1 MDKNTTVPSK
11 GMTSESAAT
20 DVEDD
25 VPDKSNVAADVDT
38 TMPDTI
44 TAATSDN
51 SSSSNGISRSS
62 ASTGSTRL
70 LPARLR
76 QAPVA
81 FVPTFQGSFVRR
93 RPGSATDATVTH
105 EEDANDSGN
114 SSNNSNSQP
123 YAAAQQRSQLRAPQ
137 RSRQLR
143 GNNSTA
149 TATSS
154 GAAASA
160 ATTAAA
166 TNATATVDTD
176 VSDSRVSAV
185 DSDDELISDII
196 NNSKYANSSSSSAS
210 KSNTDQHK
218 KQQHLKSDKVK
229 VSHSRVGDLYQAL
242 NIPPCRSA
250 DFSAPSIAV
259 TQERPQLLSS
269 ATTTASTVLWDPS
282 KAPKDSDI
290 DELLVRLKLN
300 KRGQQPRRPITHAL
314 VYTAL
319 AEANYDITA
328 AEVALVPYGHTMK
341 SSSSTNSHHELP
353 TADTAATVTVSNSDS
368 KSAVATKTSHSTTD
382 TTIIAV
388 TAATD
393 AVPISQAEQQST
405 EQTSVADTTV
415 SDSTTAATDATA
427 ARAVNDNTAVISSQP
442 ATTAKTDTVK
452 AAAQSEQQHSSTEQ
466 LCTDY
471 TTADSTSAT
480 AAASKDSMISADT
493 VGATVPTSMDVDVEI
508 TPVVAAV
515 AATTAVV
522 PLAAAVPLHVIA
534 VQQQS
539 PVTDTIAATAND
551 VKDISSA
558 APTAMD
564 VDTTV
569 DKPND
574 DDVKA
579 AAIPTVTTAVT
590 AAAVDTTNNG
600 GGSSNSSVTA
610 IVLRKSSKGKNKA
623 RLRAETNTPQTA
635 NGDSAHYSGSNSSS
649 STIDSSS
656 TSSSAASGSAITVTG
671 TVGHKLGIEYTNT
684 ANTMTSWTAD
694 ERIRFVQEGLLVVG
708 KDLSAIATMLG
719 FKTRADVVDF
729 YYNWKNQNESYKQWV
744 EHRKLMSVEDIF
756 PDSYPETCSGCNQH
770 GDLLCCDSCNNAYHL
785 ECTRPQLKRVP
796 EDGKHWICQECA
808 RVYPTGSNELKA
820 AKRRIYRQRQKTEEH
835 RQILRD
841 CIARGDIDQLPDL
854 ISAIRSGARNVGGSS
869 SSAGGSSSNRN
880 RNRAASPISVAP
892 AKTATTGSSAS
903 SGTSRT
909 KAIAA
914 KKDRVD
920 NGNVD
925 SDDDDSST
933 QQHQQQQPYVHKP

>member
-1 MDKNTTVPSK
+1 
-11 GMTSESAAT
+11 
-20 DVEDD
+20 
-25 VPDKSNVAADVDT
+25 
-38 TMPDTI
+38 MPDTI
-44 TAATSDN
+44 TAATGDN
-51 SSSSNGISRSS
+51 SSSNGASRSS

-76 QAPVA
+76 QAPVT

-93 RPGSATDATVTH
+93 RPGSATDVTVTH
-105 EEDANDSGN
+105 EEGAHDSGN
-114 SSNNSNSQP
+114 SSGSNSSKQP
-123 YAAAQQRSQLRAPQ
+123 YVAQQRSQLRAPQ

-143 GNNSTA
+143 GNASTA
-149 TATSS
+149 TAATTT
-154 GAAASA
+154 GDTASA
-160 ATTAAA
+160 AAAA
-166 TNATATVDTD
+166 TAKSDAAAAVTADTD

-196 NNSKYANSSSSSAS
+196 NNSKYASSSSSSAS
-210 KSNTDQHK
+210 KSNSDQHK
-218 KQQHLKSDKVK
+218 QQQHLKSDKVK

-250 DFSAPSIAV
+250 DFSAPTVVV
-259 TQERPQLLSS
+259 TQERPQLSL
-269 ATTTASTVLWDPS
+269 AATTASTVLWDPA
-282 KAPKDSDI
+282 KAPNDDAI

-319 AEANYDITA
+319 VEANYDITA
-328 AEVALVPYGHTMK
+328 AEAALVPYGHTLK
-341 SSSSTNSHHELP
+341 SSSSTSSQHELP
-353 TADTAATVTVSNSDS
+353 TSGTADSATASNSDS
-368 KSAVATKTSHSTTD
+368 KTAVATKTPASTTD
-382 TTIIAV
+382 TTITAV
-388 TAATD
+388 TTATD
-393 AVPISQAEQQST
+393 SASAPTAEQQSSKHENAT
-405 EQTSVADTTV
+405 NTADTSSGATSDAIAATAVDADTTV
-415 SDSTTAATDATA
+415 D
-427 ARAVNDNTAVISSQP
+427 SSQL
-442 ATTAKTDTVK
+442 ALTAKTDNVK
-452 AAAQSEQQHSSTEQ
+452 VATSSEQQHSSTEQ
-466 LCTDY
+466 LCTNY
-471 TTADSTSAT
+471 TTADSTEAT
-480 AAASKDSMISADT
+480 AGTSTDSMISADT

-522 PLAAAVPLHVIA
+522 PLAAAVHLHVKA

-539 PVTDTIAATAND
+539 EELLVTDSTAATVTD
-551 VKDISSA
+551 SEDTSSA

-564 VDTTV
+564 VNTTV

-579 AAIPTVTTAVT
+579 APIPTVTTART
-590 AAAVDTTNNG
+590 AAVTDTANNS

-610 IVLRKSSKGKNKA
+610 VILRKSSKGKNKA
-623 RLRAETNTPQTA
+623 RLTAAANTSQTTND
-635 NGDSAHYSGSNSSS
+635 NSAHGSGSSRCSN
-649 STIDSSS
+649 TIDSSS
-656 TSSSAASGSAITVTG
+656 ASSTNASSAITVIG
-671 TVGHKLGIEYTNT
+671 TVGHKLGIKNTNT

-694 ERIRFVQEGLLVVG
+694 EKNSMQ
-708 KDLSAIATMLG
+708 G
-719 FKTRADVVDF
+719 FKTRADVVEF
-729 YYNWKNQNESYKQWV
+729 YYNWKNQKVSYKQWV

-770 GDLLCCDSCNNAYHL
+770 GDLLCCDSCDNAYHL

-841 CIARGDIDQLPDL
+841 CIARGEIDQLPDL
-854 ISAIRSGARNVGGSS
+854 ISAIRSGSRSVSSRSIGSS

-880 RNRAASPISVAP
+880 RNRASPVSSAP
-892 AKTATTGSSAS
+892 ATKATTTGSSAN

-920 NGNVD
+920 NGNDDD
-925 SDDDDSST
+925 SNDDDSST
-933 QQHQQQQPYVHKP
+933 QHQQQQQQQPYVHKP